1 MEKKYFVYAYD
12 GIYGGL
18 HGMYDWVFMEGTY
31 EEAED
36 YGIEMSRDVIDSY
49 SEIRQSLFDYEDEEE
64 IYERYS
70 EEEIEEII
78 QEDIAF
84 EIYEVR
90 DDAPSFKELEAMNL
104 DPESYIK
111 EYCQPCQN

>member
-12 GIYGGL
+12 DMYGGL
-18 HGMYDWVFMEGTY
+18 HGMYEWCFIEGSY
-31 EEAED
+31 QEAED
-36 YGIEMSRDVIDSY
+36 YGEEMSRNVIDSY
-49 SEIRQSLFDYEDEEE
+49 SEIRQNLFDCEDEEE

-70 EEEIEEII
+70 EEEIMEII
-78 QEDIAF
+78 QEDIAY

-90 DDAPSFKELEAMNL
+90 DDIPSFEELEEMNL

-111 EYCQPCQN
+111 EYCQPCQD